1 MYKRQRV
8 RSDLGLEGQILGL
21 GPGLVP
27 KSLLPSLGKRLLLTF
42 WSGLIIDCMVLCH
55 PLQKLFTVDQ
65 VMMYYCRSHGSGSRK
80 LCFLAV
86 DVEVLLPI
94 TSAAYSSQVQQ
105 QYSVCVCVCVCVRAC
120 VRACVRVRNQTKPLD
135 MQASS
140 IYCLSQARKNWEDCG
155 RKGIRCKNGGRM
167 EVTAPIVWMGWHLYC
182 L

>member
-1 MYKRQRV
+1 
-8 RSDLGLEGQILGL
+8 
-21 GPGLVP
+21 
-27 KSLLPSLGKRLLLTF
+27 
-42 WSGLIIDCMVLCH
+42 MVLCH

-65 VMMYYCRSHGSGSRK
+65 VMMYYCRSHGSRK

-105 QYSVCVCVCVCVRAC
+105 QYSVCVCVCVCVC
-120 VRACVRVRNQTKPLD
+120 VKPLD

-167 EVTAPIVWMGWHLYC
+167 EVRAPIVWMGWHLYC
-182 L
+182 LRWIVCDDCFWQRGGGGVVEQKSGDRWCLSIYVFCSSLMVGA